1 MIGNDVI
8 DLHYT
13 ALHSKWQH
21 PRFMDKLFT
30 DQEQDRIN
38 SSRLSF
44 TTIWE
49 LWAIKEAAYKAYI
62 QNNPGRFYN
71 PKAFECNG
79 TGVRYKDFKIE
90 VQTSISS
97 SLIYAE
103 TKSNKKVLRNIIK
116 MPIHVQK
123 QGDILRRSLLSE
135 VSKFFDIE
143 LEMLNIKY
151 GQSGVPNLY
160 QKESKLD
167 IDLSMTHHGS
177 FAAYSLTYS

>member
-8 DLHYT
+8 DLAFT
-13 ALHSKWQH
+13 AVHSKWQH

-30 DQEQDRIN
+30 VQEQDRIN
-38 SSRLSF
+38 SSPKSF
-44 TTIWE
+44 TAIWE

-62 QNNPGRFYN
+62 QRYPGRFYN
-71 PKAFECNG
+71 PKAFACSG
-79 TGVRYKDFKIE
+79 TEVCYKDFKIK

-97 SLIYAE
+97 SVIYAE
-103 TKSNKKVLRNIIK
+103 TESNKKVLRNIIK
-116 MPIHVQK
+116 VPRHAQK
-123 QGDILRRSLLSE
+123 QGGALRQSLLYE

-151 GQSGVPNLY
+151 SQSGVPNLY

-167 IDLSMTHHGS
+167 IDLSITHHGS
-177 FAAYSLTYS
+177 FAAYSLAYH